1 MWYIR
6 MWNNDWASR
15 GMLNEKTFSQNK
27 KENRNEVLAA
37 VTAKESEYTAVV
49 SVESIESNIV
59 SNSCVLKPHH
69 IHWTYIICI

>member
-1 MWYIR
+1 
-6 MWNNDWASR
+6 
-15 GMLNEKTFSQNK
+15 MLNEKTFSQNK

-37 VTAKESEYTAVV
+37 VTAQESEYTAVV

-69 IHWTYIICI
+69 IH